1 MNSSIEGKKLLLGVS
16 GSIAAYKSAELL
28 RQLKKSGGDVQVLMT
43 PDAARF
49 IPALTLGTLSG
60 KDVLVDVFP
69 EGATD
74 SWTKHINLG
83 LWADLYIIA
92 PATAQTIAKLAH
104 GFCDNML
111 TAVALAARCPIL
123 VCPAMDHDM
132 YVHPATQAN
141 LGILRNYGYQ
151 VLPPAHGELASGLIG
166 QGRLPEIQ
174 DILSEISRVMNTYP
188 ATAALQQSSLAG
200 RKVVV
205 TAGPTREAIDPVRF
219 ITNHSTGTMGFKLAE
234 AASKRGATV
243 TLISGPSTLSAPPGV
258 NYIPVVSA
266 ADMAEAVFQHRD
278 AGLIIM
284 AAAVADYTPAAP
296 ASGKIKKK
304 DDDLSLALK
313 RTVDILATL
322 GQTKK
327 EGQILV
333 GFALE
338 TDNLLSNAQ
347 QKLKKKNLDWI
358 VLNSPNKAGEGFGT
372 TTNKVTLISADGN
385 AEAFPLLTK
394 QQTAEAILNRI
405 ESSFNN

>member
-1 MNSSIEGKKLLLGVS
+1 MIPSIEGKKLLLGVS

-43 PDAARF
+43 PDAERF

-60 KDVLVDVFP
+60 KDVLVDIFP
-69 EGATD
+69 EAATD

-92 PATAQTIAKLAH
+92 PATAQTIARLAH

-141 LGILRNYGYQ
+141 LDILHNYGYH
-151 VLPPAHGELASGLIG
+151 VLPPAYGELASGLIG
-166 QGRLPEIQ
+166 QGRLPETQ
-174 DILSEISRVMNTYP
+174 DILSEINRVISNSRTRV
-188 ATAALQQSSLAG
+188 QSSLAG
-200 RKVVV
+200 KKVVV

-234 AASKRGATV
+234 AASKRSVDV
-243 TLISGPSTLSAPPGV
+243 TLISGPTVLPVPPGV
-258 NYIPVVSA
+258 NYIAVTSA
-266 ADMAEAVFQHRD
+266 ADMAQAVFQNQD
-278 AGLIIM
+278 ADLIIM
-284 AAAVADYTPAAP
+284 AAAVADYTPANP
-296 ASGKIKKK
+296 SSGKIKKE
-304 DDDLSLALK
+304 DDDLSLALE

-327 EGQILV
+327 EGQTLV

-338 TDNLLSNAQ
+338 TDNFLSNAH
-347 QKLKKKNLDWI
+347 QKLQKKNLDWI
-358 VLNSPNKAGEGFGT
+358 VLNSPNNEGEGFGT

-385 AEAFPLLTK
+385 VEALPLLSK
-394 QQTAEAILNRI
+394 ADTAEAIIDRI
-405 ESSFNN
+405 EASFNN

>member
-1 MNSSIEGKKLLLGVS
+1 
-16 GSIAAYKSAELL
+16 
-28 RQLKKSGGDVQVLMT
+28 MT
-43 PDAARF
+43 PDAERF

-69 EGATD
+69 EKATD

-141 LGILRNYGYQ
+141 LEILRNYGYQ

-166 QGRLPEIQ
+166 QGRPPEIQ
-174 DILSEISRVMNTYP
+174 DILSEISRVISTYP
-188 ATAALQQSSLAG
+188 AAGAALESSLAG

-205 TAGPTREAIDPVRF
+205 TAGPTREAIGPVRF
-219 ITNHSTGTMGFKLAE
+219 ITNHSTGTMGFKLAA
-234 AASKRGATV
+234 AASKRGAAV

-266 ADMAEAVFQHRD
+266 AEMAQAVFHHQD
-278 AGLIIM
+278 AELIIM

-338 TDNLLSNAQ
+338 TDNQLSNAQ

-358 VLNSPNKAGEGFGT
+358 VLNSPNHAGEGFGT

-394 QQTAEAILNRI
+394 QETAEAILNRI
-405 ESSFNN
+405 ESSLNN